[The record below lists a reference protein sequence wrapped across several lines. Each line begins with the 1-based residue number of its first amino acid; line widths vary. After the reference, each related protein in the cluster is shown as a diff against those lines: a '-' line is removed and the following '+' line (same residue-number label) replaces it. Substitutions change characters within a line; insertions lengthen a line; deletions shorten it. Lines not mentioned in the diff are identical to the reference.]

1 MSTNPVNPNKPV
13 PEGEEWRSYD
23 GQSTVYDPAL
33 SGDVLKTARD
43 GIEQHRMGPC
53 RLQLVARDGTP
64 LANHPVRLEQLG
76 HAFLFGEQLWPLDAM
91 YRDGE
96 QETERARAWKRRFT
110 QVFNAATNLCYWT
123 ERSRNDASKT
133 EEFQGEQRVE
143 NFAQTVEWC
152 LANGLTA
159 KGHPLFWS
167 IDKCTPDWVK
177 RYDLETQMKFA
188 EVRVRN
194 LVARFKGR
202 VKLWDATN
210 EALWEPAPKNLPHR
224 NWPHIETTED
234 MVEYIAPVLRWCRE
248 EDPEARF
255 LINDYGT
262 ENEPPG
268 KRPNCP
274 KDNSPVTAERQR
286 KRHLALARALIQA
299 GQSPDGIG
307 LQSHTGWVRHHSEQ
321 TAVYDEYATSGLP
334 VHITEFWAHAN
345 HLKELGLPDAEIEQL
360 QAEYVA
366 NYLTCAFGHP
376 AVEAFFFWGFMGMAI
391 EWKERSGHELKPVFE
406 RIRKLIHEEWKTTW
420 DGRTDADGR
429 IEVRAFY
436 GEYSLQLKPPGMDFI
451 QGHRFR
457 HGRHPAGRVI
467 RLGAL

>member
-1 MSTNPVNPNKPV
+1 MSTGEKKSSAPR
-13 PEGEEWRSYD
+13 GEEWKQYD
-23 GQSTVYDPAL
+23 GQESVYDPSQSSVSLKQAREGIEAHRKAECAL
-33 SGDVLKTARD
+33 QVLDRD
-43 GIEQHRMGPC
+43 GK
-53 RLQLVARDGTP
+53 P
-64 LANHPVRLEQLG
+64 LANHAVKLEQLS

-96 QETERARAWKRRFT
+96 QETERARAWKRRFCE
-110 QVFNAATNLCYWT
+110 VFNAATNLCYWT
-123 ERSRNDASKT
+123 ERFRNDASKT

-143 NFAQTVEWC
+143 NFAATVDWC

-167 IDKCTPDWVK
+167 IEKCVPDWVK
-177 RYDLETQMKFA
+177 RYDIPTQMKFA

-210 EALWEPAPKNLPHR
+210 EALWEPAPKHLHQR
-224 NWPHIETTED
+224 AWPHIESTAD
-234 MVEYIAPVLRWCRE
+234 MVDYIAPVLRWCRE

-274 KDNSPVTAERQR
+274 KDNSPVTAARQR
-286 KRHLALARALIQA
+286 GRHIELARALIQA

-307 LQSHTGWVRHHSEQ
+307 LQSHTGWVRDHREQ
-321 TAVYDEYATSGLP
+321 VAVYDEYAASGLP
-334 VHITEFWAHAN
+334 LHITEFWAHAN
-345 HLKELGLPDAEIEQL
+345 HLKELGLADAEIGQL
-360 QAEYVA
+360 QSEYVA

-376 AVEAFFFWGFMGMAI
+376 SVEAFFFWGFMGMAI
-391 EWKERSGHELKPVFE
+391 DWKERSGHELKPVFE

-420 DGRTDADGR
+420 EGRTDADGR
-429 IEVRAFY
+429 IRLRAFLGDY
-436 GEYSLQLKPPGMDFI
+436 TLQLKPPGMDFI
-451 QGHRFR
+451 QGHRFTHAR
-457 HGRHPAGRVI
+457 QPAGRVI
-467 RLGAL
+467 RLGGL